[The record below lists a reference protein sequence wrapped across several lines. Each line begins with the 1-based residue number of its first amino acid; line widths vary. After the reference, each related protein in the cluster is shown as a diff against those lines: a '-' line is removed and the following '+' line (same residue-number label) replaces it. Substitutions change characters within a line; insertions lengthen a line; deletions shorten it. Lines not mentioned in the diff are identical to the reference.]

1 MTAPRD
7 DLMEAGHTPDEPFAY
22 RRIADELAAR
32 VTDGTLAPGYRLPS
46 IRRTAAH
53 WKVSVPTVIQAYR
66 LLEARRL
73 IEARPRSGYF
83 VLAQGVR
90 ALSPPGASRP
100 NALPTSVATADLIV
114 RFLAAIADPTLVPLG
129 TALPDAALLPT
140 ARLARTLGTVVRR
153 DPVRSVMIAIPA
165 GTVELR
171 VEIARRSLATR
182 AAVSADDVVIT
193 TGCAEAIAL
202 GLRVLTAPGD
212 TVALESPA
220 FFGTLQVIAALGLRA
235 LEVPTDPRTGIDLD
249 ALDAALGSG
258 TVRAV
263 VLSPT
268 VHNPLGF
275 VMGDEGKRALA
286 AVLDRHRV
294 PVIEDDTYAELHH
307 GAERPASLRAFA
319 RVAPVLWCGS
329 FSKTLAPAF
338 RVGWTVPGPYR
349 TELLRVK
356 AATTVAT
363 AAPTELAIAEFL
375 RTGGYDHHLRKL
387 RHVLRENV
395 QRVAAEV
402 AQRFP
407 PGTRIS
413 QPAGGF
419 LLWIELPDTV
429 DALELSRRCLLKG
442 VSIAPGP
449 VFSATGDYRSCVRL
463 NAGQRWSPQIAQ
475 AVQTIADEAR
485 ALARSR

>member
-7 DLMEAGHTPDEPFAY
+7 DLRESGQAPDEPFAY
-22 RRIADELAAR
+22 QRIADELAAR
-32 VTDGTLAPGYRLPS
+32 IADGTLEPGYRLPS

-53 WKVSVPTVIQAYR
+53 WGVSLPTVIQAFR
-66 LLEARRL
+66 VLEARRL

-83 VLAQGVR
+83 VLAHTGR
-90 ALSPPGASRP
+90 PLAAAGASRP
-100 NALPTSVATADLIV
+100 TALPTSVATADLIV
-114 RFLAAIADPTLVPLG
+114 RFLGAIADPKLVPLG

-140 ARLARTLGTVVRR
+140 ARLARTLGSVVRR

-165 GTVELR
+165 GTMELR

-182 AAVSADDVVIT
+182 AAVSTDDVVIT

-202 GLRVLTAPGD
+202 GLRVLTEPGD

-235 LEVPTDPRTGIDLD
+235 LELPTDPRTGIDLG
-249 ALDAALGSG
+249 ALDAALGLG

-275 VMGDEGKRALA
+275 VMLDEGKRALA
-286 AVLDRHRV
+286 AVLDRHGV
-294 PVIEDDTYAELHH
+294 PVIEDDTYADLHF

-319 RVAPVLWCGS
+319 RTAPVLWCGS

-338 RVGWTVPGPYR
+338 RVGWIVPGPYR

-387 RHVLRENV
+387 RRVLHENV

-407 PGTRIS
+407 PATRIS
-413 QPAGGF
+413 RPAGGF
-419 LLWIELPDTV
+419 LLWIELPETV
-429 DALELSRRCLLKG
+429 DALELSRRCQLEG

-449 VFSATGDYRSCVRL
+449 VFSATGDYRNCIRL
-463 NAGQRWSPQIAQ
+463 NAGLRWSPHIAQ

-485 ALARSR
+485 SLARSR

>member
-1 MTAPRD
+1 MSAPPDVLRD
-7 DLMEAGHTPDEPFAY
+7 YDQPTGAPFAY
-22 RRIADELAAR
+22 QRIADELAAR
-32 VTDGTLAPGYRLPS
+32 VTDGTFGPGDRLPS

-53 WKVSVPTVIQAYR
+53 WKASLPTVIQAYR

-73 IEARPRSGYF
+73 IEARPKSGYF
-83 VLAQGVR
+83 VLAHAAR
-90 ALSPPGASRP
+90 PAAPPSASRP
-100 NALPTSVATADLIV
+100 TALPTSVATADLIV
-114 RFLAAIADPTLVPLG
+114 RFLGAIADPRLVPLG

-140 ARLARTLGTVVRR
+140 ARLARTMGTVVRR

-171 VEIARRSLATR
+171 GEIARRSLATR
-182 AAVSADDVVIT
+182 AAVSADDIVVT

-202 GLRVLTAPGD
+202 GLRVLTSPGD

-249 ALDAALGSG
+249 ALDATLASG
-258 TVRAV
+258 TVRAL

-275 VMGDEGKRALA
+275 VMHDDGKRALA
-286 AVLDRHRV
+286 SVLDRHRV
-294 PVIEDDTYAELHH
+294 PVIEDDTYAELHF
-307 GAERPASLRAFA
+307 GAVRPASLRAFV
-319 RVAPVLWCGS
+319 RTAPVLWCGS

-338 RVGWTVPGPYR
+338 RVGWIVPGSWR
-349 TELLRVK
+349 AELLRIK

-387 RHVLRENV
+387 RRVLRENV

-402 AQRFP
+402 ADRFP

-413 QPAGGF
+413 QPAGGL
-419 LLWIELPDTV
+419 LLWIELPDAV
-429 DALELSRRCLLKG
+429 DALELTRRCLARG

-449 VFSATGDYRSCVRL
+449 VFSATGEYRSCIRL
-463 NAGQRWSPQIAQ
+463 NAGQRWSPHIAR

-485 ALARSR
+485 SLARR

>member
-1 MTAPRD
+1 MTVPRG
-7 DLMEAGHTPDEPFAY
+7 DLRQSSQPLDEPFAY

-32 VTDGTLAPGYRLPS
+32 ISDGTLTPGYRLPS

-66 LLEARRL
+66 LLEARQL

-83 VLAQGVR
+83 VLAHAAR
-90 ALSPPGASRP
+90 PLSTSSASRP
-100 NALPTSVATADLIV
+100 SALPTSVETADLIV
-114 RFLAAIADPTLVPLG
+114 RFLGAIADPKLVPLG

-140 ARLARTLGTVVRR
+140 ARLARTLGAVVRR

-202 GLRVLTAPGD
+202 GLRVLTEPGD

-275 VMGDEGKRALA
+275 VMHEERKRALA
-286 AVLDRHRV
+286 AVLDRHGV
-294 PVIEDDTYAELHH
+294 PVIEDDTYADLHFA
-307 GAERPASLRAFA
+307 AERPASLRAFT
-319 RVAPVLWCGS
+319 RTAPVLWCGS

-338 RVGWTVPGPYR
+338 RVGWIVAEPYR

-375 RTGGYDHHLRKL
+375 RSGGYDHHLRKL
-387 RHVLRENV
+387 RRVLHENV
-395 QRVAAEV
+395 QRVAFEV

-407 PGTRIS
+407 AATRIS
-413 QPAGGF
+413 RPAGGF
-419 LLWIELPDTV
+419 LLWIELPETV
-429 DALELSRRCLLKG
+429 DALELSRRCQSKG

-449 VFSATGDYRSCVRL
+449 VFSATGDYRSCIRL
-463 NAGQRWSPQIAQ
+463 NAGQRWSPHIAR

-485 ALARSR
+485 RTT

>member
-1 MTAPRD
+1 MSRPLD
-7 DLMEAGHTPDEPFAY
+7 DRQASARASDEPFAY
-22 RRIADELAAR
+22 QRIADELAAR
-32 VTDGTLAPGYRLPS
+32 VADGTLGPGYRMPS
-46 IRRTAAH
+46 IRRTAGR
-53 WKVSVPTVIQAYR
+53 WKVSIPTVIQAYR
-66 LLEARRL
+66 VLEARRL

-83 VLAQGVR
+83 VLAHGGR
-90 ALSPPGASRP
+90 PLAAAGASRP
-100 NALPTSVATADLIV
+100 SALPTSVATADLIV
-114 RFLAAIADPTLVPLG
+114 RFLGAIADPKLVPLG

-140 ARLARTLGTVVRR
+140 ARLARTLGAVVRR

-202 GLRVLTAPGD
+202 GLRVLTEPGD

-235 LEVPTDPRTGIDLD
+235 LELPTDPRTGIDLE
-249 ALDAALGSG
+249 ALDAALATR
-258 TVRAV
+258 TVRAL

-275 VMGDEGKRALA
+275 VMSDERKRALA
-286 AVLDRHRV
+286 TVLDRHGV
-294 PVIEDDTYAELHH
+294 PVIEDDTYADLHF
-307 GAERPASLRAFA
+307 GAERPASLRAFV
-319 RVAPVLWCGS
+319 RSAPVLWCGS

-338 RVGWTVPGPYR
+338 RVGWIVPGEYR

-387 RHVLRENV
+387 RRVLHENV

-402 AQRFP
+402 AERFP
-407 PGTRIS
+407 PGTMIS
-413 QPAGGF
+413 RPAGGF
-419 LLWIELPDTV
+419 LLWIELPERV
-429 DALELSRRCLLKG
+429 DALELSRRCQLRG
-442 VSIAPGP
+442 VSVAPGP
-449 VFSATGDYRSCVRL
+449 VFSATGEYRSCIRL
-463 NAGQRWSPQIAQ
+463 NAGLQWSPHIAQ

-485 ALARSR
+485 SLARSR